1 MTEKAPRLI
10 LAGTGPT
17 GTADPTTPATEPP
30 ATEPPSAV
38 PKALNERFLTSVL
51 DINDLL
57 NSDLHLAAVLDSI
70 LSAAMELL
78 EAEEGSL
85 LLVDPASGDLVVGA
99 ASNIPKGSWSTIRVP
114 VGSGIAGWVA
124 EKRKPLLLVSGI
136 HDGDE
141 HSFINHRADI
151 RDGMSV
157 PLERSGCLS
166 GVLNLTNRRAGG
178 EFRREDLD
186 LLVAFGKQAA
196 IAIHQARLKEERTG
210 GYWGM
215 VSSLARAVDAR
226 DPYTFGHSQAV
237 RDYAVALAKAAG
249 VADAL
254 LLDFATG
261 ALLHDIGKIGVRDA
275 ILLKPGRLTDA
286 EFEVVKT
293 HPVLGADILH
303 PVVTDPSV
311 LAAVRNHH
319 ERYDGRGYPDR
330 LVGEAIPLTARIMAV
345 ADSYDAMSSTRNYR
359 VALRPT
365 EIRKEMTVNRGRQ
378 FDPELVDLFMEEL
391 PVDEGAATMRRA
403 ARASVEGLLP
413 ASDYDGYASFSLLA
427 DTGDGGQPHDLALIA
442 AELIQAQ
449 LSVAS
454 TYAGPKTLARLS
466 ASLTNFAAAQGIPV
480 TIDHHNRVTM
490 EAASAG
496 GAPEVVKALQS
507 YEAYLKTTL
516 IQVAGFNLA
525 ERIVRESLGTVSERA
540 RALHAQ
546 IYS

>member
-1 MTEKAPRLI
+1 MKENAPRLI
-10 LAGTGPT
+10 LA
-17 GTADPTTPATEPP
+17 DIDPATATDSTLP
-30 ATEPPSAV
+30 AAV
-38 PKALNERFLTSVL
+38 PKALSERFLTSVL
-51 DINDLL
+51 EINDLL
-57 NSDLHLAAVLDSI
+57 NSELHLAAALDAI
-70 LSAAMELL
+70 LSAAMDLL

-85 LLVDPASGDLVVGA
+85 LLVDPVSGHLMVGA
-99 ASNIPKGSWSTIRVP
+99 ASHIPKGSWSTIRIP
-114 VGSGIAGWVA
+114 LGSGIAGWVA
-124 EKRKPLLLVSGI
+124 EKHKPLLIVSGMNA
-136 HDGDE
+136 DE
-141 HSFINHRADI
+141 EHAFLNHRTDV

-157 PLERSGCLS
+157 PLERSGSLC

-178 EFRREDLD
+178 EFCRDDLD
-186 LLVAFGKQAA
+186 LLAAFGKQAA
-196 IAIHQARLKEERTG
+196 IAINQARLQEERAG

-249 VADAL
+249 IAEAL

-303 PVVTDPSV
+303 PVVSDPMV

-330 LVGEAIPLTARIMAV
+330 LVGEAIPLTARIMTV

-359 VALRPT
+359 VALRPE
-365 EIRKEMTVNRGRQ
+365 EITKEMMANRGRQ
-378 FDPELVDLFMEEL
+378 FDPELVDLFLECFPL
-391 PVDEGAATMRRA
+391 DKGAAVMREA
-403 ARASVEGLLP
+403 ARESVAGLLP
-413 ASDYDGYASFSLLA
+413 DSDYDGYASFSLLA
-427 DTGDGGQPHDLALIA
+427 DGGDSEQPHDLALIA

-454 TYAGPKTLARLS
+454 LYAGPKTLARLS
-466 ASLTNFAAAQGIPV
+466 ASLASFAEAQGIPV
-480 TIDHHNRVTM
+480 AIDHRGRVTM
-490 EAASAG
+490 DAGMTG
-496 GAPEVVKALQS
+496 GAPAVVKALQT

-516 IQVAGFNLA
+516 IQVTGFNLA
-525 ERIVRESLGTVSERA
+525 ERIVRESLATVGERA